1 MNIGSQC
8 GILKLQLL
16 REMEQSR
23 GQGEE
28 GKSKERRGK
37 RKREERGEREKGTI
51 KVQLFLA

>member
-37 RKREERGEREKGTI
+37 RKREERGRRE
-51 KVQLFLA
+51 L